1 MTTPADNLPTAGTG
15 FKSLSLPLPLRTGVN
30 LVVSLVLTFLGLLFV
45 TFIIGRVVPIDPVLA
60 IVGDRAPSHV
70 VDRVR
75 EELGLNRPL
84 YEQFFIY
91 VWNVLQGDLGQSV
104 LTANPVLEDIKRVF
118 PATLE
123 LATVATLFGVL
134 LGVPM
139 GVLAGVHAGRWP
151 DQAIR
156 VIGLLG

>member
-1 MTTPADNLPTAGTG
+1 M
-15 FKSLSLPLPLRTGVN
+15 SPLRTGLN
-30 LVVSLVLTFLGLLFV
+30 LFASLALTFLGLLLV

-60 IVGDRAPSHV
+60 IVGDRAPGHV
-70 VDRVR
+70 VERVR

-84 YEQFFIY
+84 YEQFAIY
-91 VWNVLQGDLGQSV
+91 VWDVLQGDLGTSV
-104 LTANPVLEDIKRVF
+104 LTANPVIEDIKRVF

-139 GVLAGVHAGRWP
+139 GVLAGVYAGRWP
-151 DQAIR
+151 DQR
-156 VIGLLG
+156 SEEHTSELQSLMR